1 MRYAIYYTW
10 KDDNSRDTFN
20 ADNAKERDM
29 NIRNLISRNKFK
41 VYHTVQYML
50 MVNMELERKYY
61 ERDILT
67 GGLHEKIRIKSQYK
81 STRQP
86 DKRKI

>member
-41 VYHTVQYML
+41 DISYCPIYA
-50 MVNMELERKYY
+50 NGEYGIRKKV
-61 ERDILT
+61 L
-67 GGLHEKIRIKSQYK
+67 
-81 STRQP
+81 
-86 DKRKI
+86 